1 MIRARLRSNGW
12 VLAELFLVF
21 IVMWFLCD
29 SLGCLKYTFYRP
41 LGYNIDHVYQLSMI
55 TGGESRDSSMTNA
68 DKYLSILQKLER
80 EPAVEVAALSYWS
93 LPMSGNNS
101 YNSLAVQDTIGCE
114 LRIINATGGYTRVF
128 RMKEDIKRSFAAMP
142 VGSDV
147 TSGNYVMLSEGAAD
161 YYKERVP
168 GFSLDTPLNWYG
180 DSTNVVTQCG
190 MIGSF
195 RSYRYGA
202 DAKWVFRRID
212 ENVIRTELRDYGA
225 QIVFRVKENMD
236 SPDYRS
242 KFLKEIAPHL
252 DTDNMFIADV
262 VPYTEQQY
270 QFEVMK
276 GDVDKVNTQTVVVLF
291 LLVNVFLGLIG
302 TFWFRTR
309 RRRNEIALRL
319 AMGSTKKQIFCL
331 LMGEGLLLLTL
342 VALPAM
348 LVCYNVGV
356 AEFIVVRSL
365 FGTTDAVGREFLLN
379 HAPYRV
385 AGVVKDVSTLADCA
399 YGQVWV
405 PYTSTGMD
413 KEAWNDR
420 HMGLMSCTMLAHSR
434 DDFPAIRQ
442 EAERRKLEYNT
453 LIGKDG
459 WELIYRNRPYDQ
471 EKNAIAFGA
480 NIEPDVDAARRQR
493 IMIFVILL
501 IVPAINLSSMT
512 QSRLRQRV
520 SEIGVRRAFGSTR
533 AELMGQI
540 IAENLVVT
548 LLAGIVGLLLSVA
561 FAYMGNTLLFAQEF
575 SQTLNPPEVD
585 ASILLHASTFAWALL
600 FCFVLNLMSSG
611 FPAWCAA
618 RIGIVNALGGRLH

>member
-1 MIRARLRSNGW
+1 MKFIVHNLRMIRARLRSNGW

-80 EPAVEVAALSYWS
+80 EPAV
-93 LPMSGNNS
+93 
-101 YNSLAVQDTIGCE
+101 QDTIGCE

-128 RMKEDIKRSFAAMP
+128 RMKEDAKRSFAAMP

-356 AEFIVVRSL
+356 AEFIMGHTEL
-365 FGTTDAVGREFLLN
+365 ITTWPVEWSFLRFLLGSLG
-379 HAPYRV
+379 AWLLI
-385 AGVVKDVSTLADCA
+385 ALMVV
-399 YGQVWV
+399 
-405 PYTSTGMD
+405 TGI
-413 KEAWNDR
+413 W
-420 HMGLMSCTMLAHSR
+420 
-434 DDFPAIRQ
+434 FPAQQAIDIQ
-442 EAERRKLEYNT
+442 PAEA
-453 LIGKDG
+453 
-459 WELIYRNRPYDQ
+459 
-471 EKNAIAFGA
+471 
-480 NIEPDVDAARRQR
+480 
-493 IMIFVILL
+493 
-501 IVPAINLSSMT
+501 
-512 QSRLRQRV
+512 
-520 SEIGVRRAFGSTR
+520 
-533 AELMGQI
+533 
-540 IAENLVVT
+540 
-548 LLAGIVGLLLSVA
+548 
-561 FAYMGNTLLFAQEF
+561 
-575 SQTLNPPEVD
+575 
-585 ASILLHASTFAWALL
+585 LHEE
-600 FCFVLNLMSSG
+600 
-611 FPAWCAA
+611 
-618 RIGIVNALGGRLH
+618 

>member
-1 MIRARLRSNGW
+1 MKFIVHNLRMIRARLRSNGW

-128 RMKEDIKRSFAAMP
+128 RMKEDAKRSFAAMP

-212 ENVIRTELRDYGA
+212 ENVIRTELRDYG
-225 QIVFRVKENMD
+225 
-236 SPDYRS
+236 S

-356 AEFIVVRSL
+356 AEFIMGHTEL
-365 FGTTDAVGREFLLN
+365 ITTWPVEWSFLRFLLGSLG
-379 HAPYRV
+379 AWLLI
-385 AGVVKDVSTLADCA
+385 ALMVV
-399 YGQVWV
+399 
-405 PYTSTGMD
+405 TGI
-413 KEAWNDR
+413 W
-420 HMGLMSCTMLAHSR
+420 
-434 DDFPAIRQ
+434 FPAQQAIDIQ
-442 EAERRKLEYNT
+442 PAEA
-453 LIGKDG
+453 
-459 WELIYRNRPYDQ
+459 
-471 EKNAIAFGA
+471 
-480 NIEPDVDAARRQR
+480 
-493 IMIFVILL
+493 
-501 IVPAINLSSMT
+501 
-512 QSRLRQRV
+512 
-520 SEIGVRRAFGSTR
+520 
-533 AELMGQI
+533 
-540 IAENLVVT
+540 
-548 LLAGIVGLLLSVA
+548 
-561 FAYMGNTLLFAQEF
+561 
-575 SQTLNPPEVD
+575 
-585 ASILLHASTFAWALL
+585 LHEE
-600 FCFVLNLMSSG
+600 
-611 FPAWCAA
+611 
-618 RIGIVNALGGRLH
+618 